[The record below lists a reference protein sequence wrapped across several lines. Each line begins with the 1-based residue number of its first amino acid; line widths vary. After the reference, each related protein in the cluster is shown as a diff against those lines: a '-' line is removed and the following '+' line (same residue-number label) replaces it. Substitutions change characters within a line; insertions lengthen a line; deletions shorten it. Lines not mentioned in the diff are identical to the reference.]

1 MELLLLFTLLGS
13 SPLLLVRSHDLK
25 GFDDSV
31 LFNLVWHTKDELVPS
46 APDAEEVVITSANK
60 EKYRCM
66 IPSITAKEST
76 GDVEY
81 AGPTPLELL
90 EPLFLSTSCSYR
102 IESYWSYEVCHGNYI
117 KQYHEE
123 RHEKTSKLQE
133 YFLGRWDKQKT
144 EALKVRLAQSD
155 AQNEQLKYKK
165 IEGFNLPYLELEMDS
180 GTVCDLNG
188 EPRVTKVLYVCY
200 MFGKNEVYSLK
211 ETSTCNYEVIILT
224 AVLCTH
230 PKYKPQDTEENKIN
244 CSPIGD
250 SPRKPKALLEM
261 EIEKLRQKYQQLSVT
276 ISDVL
281 GFEMPELNEDGSARG
296 EPIRKDTSYSFDWK
310 VVDVDAD
317 EGTTPVSSMTRRP
330 KKSKELTSLLEF
342 LDGAYCLPGGS
353 GWWKFELCFGKH
365 VRQYHKDTS
374 IYLGY
379 FDVDKHR
386 EWLEKNPLVRFT
398 RKNDNQISHF
408 YTGGDVCDKTNQP
421 RHVEVKLKCT
431 EHSATSDAIGL
442 YLLEPRPCEYVLN
455 VESSKIC
462 DILPL
467 ASDDMLLPE
476 NLQHLDEETLLVMD
490 SSNSNNNVND

>member
-1 MELLLLFTLLGS
+1 MLVFFIYTLVATFWTVEG
-13 SPLLLVRSHDLK
+13 HDLK

-31 LFNLVWHTKDELVPS
+31 LFNLVWHNKQDVINTVPGS
-46 APDAEEVVITSANK
+46 EHFYVTSANK
-60 EKYRCM
+60 EKYLCI
-66 IPSITAKEST
+66 IPPITSKET
-76 GDVEY
+76 AGDVEY
-81 AGPTPLELL
+81 NGPSPLELL
-90 EPLFLSTSCSYR
+90 EPLFVSTTCSYR
-102 IESYWSYEVCHGNYI
+102 IESYWSYEVCHGSYI

-133 YFLGRWDKQKT
+133 YFLGRWDQQKT
-144 EALKVRLAQSD
+144 DALKAKYAQAESD
-155 AQNEQLKYKK
+155 KEQMKYKK

-180 GTVCDLNG
+180 GTICDLNG

-200 MFGKNEVYSLK
+200 RFGKNEVYSLK

-224 AVLCTH
+224 AALCTH
-230 PKYKPQDTEENKIN
+230 PKYKPQDTEENQIS
-244 CSPIGD
+244 CSPFGEA
-250 SPRKPKALLEM
+250 PRKPKAILLQEVD
-261 EIEKLRQKYQQLSVT
+261 KLRQKYQQLSQ
-276 ISDVL
+276 
-281 GFEMPELNEDGSARG
+281 DGSIRG
-296 EPIRKDTSYSFDWK
+296 DPMRKDTTFNFDWK
-310 VVDVDAD
+310 AMED
-317 EGTTPVSSMTRRP
+317 ETGESEGETPVSSMTRRP

-379 FDVDKHR
+379 FNVEKHR
-386 EWLEKNPLVRFT
+386 EWLEQNPSARNK
-398 RKNDNQISHF
+398 RKLENQISLF
-408 YTGGDVCDKTNQP
+408 YTGGDFCDKTNQH

-431 EHSATSDAIGL
+431 EQSGSSDVIAL

-467 ASDDMLLPE
+467 ASDDMLLPA
-476 NLQHLDEETLLVMD
+476 NLRQLEEEPQLVVD
-490 SSNSNNNVND
+490 STTNVNN

>member
-1 MELLLLFTLLGS
+1 MLVFFIYTLVATFWTVEG
-13 SPLLLVRSHDLK
+13 HDLK

-31 LFNLVWHTKDELVPS
+31 LFNLVWHNSEDVIIE
-46 APDAEEVVITSANK
+46 APGSEHFYVTSANK
-60 EKYRCM
+60 EKYLCV
-66 IPSITAKEST
+66 IPPITSKESD

-81 AGPTPLELL
+81 NGPSPLELL
-90 EPLFLSTSCSYR
+90 EPLFVSTTCSYR
-102 IESYWSYEVCHGNYI
+102 IESYWSYEVCHGSYI

-133 YFLGRWDKQKT
+133 YFLGRWDQQKT
-144 EALKVRLAQSD
+144 DAIKAKYAQAEADK
-155 AQNEQLKYKK
+155 EQMKYKK

-180 GTVCDLNG
+180 GTICDLNG

-200 MFGKNEVYSLK
+200 RFGKNEVYSLK

-224 AVLCTH
+224 AALCTH
-230 PKYKPQDTEENKIN
+230 PKYKPQDTEENKIS
-244 CSPIGD
+244 CSPFGE
-250 SPRKPKALLEM
+250 SPRKPKAILQQEVD
-261 EIEKLRQKYQQLSVT
+261 KLRQKYQQLS
-276 ISDVL
+276 
-281 GFEMPELNEDGSARG
+281 DGSIRG
-296 EPIRKDTSYSFDWK
+296 DPMRKDATFNFDWK
-310 VVDVDAD
+310 AMED
-317 EGTTPVSSMTRRP
+317 ETGESEGETPVSSMTRRP

-379 FDVDKHR
+379 FNVEKHR
-386 EWLEKNPLVRFT
+386 EWLEKNPVARYK
-398 RKNDNQISHF
+398 RKLENQISHF

-431 EHSATSDAIGL
+431 EQSGSSDVIAL

-476 NLQHLDEETLLVMD
+476 NLRQLEEETQLVVD
-490 SSNSNNNVND
+490 SATNVNN

>member
-1 MELLLLFTLLGS
+1 MLAFHIFTLVAALRLGEG
-13 SPLLLVRSHDLK
+13 HDLK

-31 LFNLVWHTKDELVPS
+31 LFNLVWHSKNDIIG
-46 APDAEEVVITSANK
+46 APVNSEDIVVTTANK
-60 EKYRCM
+60 EKYRCL
-66 IPSITAKEST
+66 IPSITAKETT

-81 AGPTPLELL
+81 SGPSPLELI
-90 EPLFLSTSCSYR
+90 EPLFTSTTCSYR

-144 EALKVRLAQSD
+144 EALKARYAQAESD
-155 AQNEQLKYKK
+155 KEQMKYKK

-180 GTVCDLNG
+180 GTICDLNG

-200 MFGKNEVYSLK
+200 RFGKNEVYSLK

-224 AVLCTH
+224 AALCTH

-244 CSPIGD
+244 CIPLGEAI
-250 SPRKPKALLEM
+250 RKPKALLQLEVD
-261 EIEKLRQKYQQLSVT
+261 KLRQKYQQLT
-276 ISDVL
+276 
-281 GFEMPELNEDGSARG
+281 DGSIRG
-296 EPIRKDTSYSFDWK
+296 DPMRKDATFNFDWK
-310 VVDVDAD
+310 AMEEKTA
-317 EGTTPVSSMTRRP
+317 EGEGETPVSSMTRRP

-379 FDVDKHR
+379 FDVEKHR
-386 EWLEKNPLVRFT
+386 EWLEKNPSARYK
-398 RKNDNQISHF
+398 RKMENQIIHF

-431 EHSATSDAIGL
+431 ENSGNSDVIAL

-476 NLQHLDEETLLVMD
+476 NLRQLEEETQLVLD
-490 SSNSNNNVND
+490 SSANVNN

>member
-1 MELLLLFTLLGS
+1 MNLLHS
-13 SPLLLVRSHDLK
+13 SILVAVFGVASFLVTSGHDLK

-31 LFNLVWHTKDELVPS
+31 LFNLVWHGKDELVPIP
-46 APDAEEVVITSANK
+46 PDSEQIVVTSANK
-60 EKYRCM
+60 EKYRCV

-81 AGPTPLELL
+81 NGPSPFELL
-90 EPLFLSTSCSYR
+90 EPLFSSTSCSYR

-123 RHEKTSKLQE
+123 RHEKSTKVQE

-144 EALKVRLAQSD
+144 TVMKSRYSKSESD
-155 AQNEQLKYKK
+155 KEQMKYKK

-180 GTVCDLNG
+180 GTICDLNG
-188 EPRVTKVLYVCY
+188 EPRVTKILYVCY

-224 AVLCTH
+224 AALCTH

-244 CSPIGD
+244 CSPVGD
-250 SPRKPKALLEM
+250 SPRKPKALLQM
-261 EIEKLRQKYQQLSVT
+261 DVDKLRHKYTQLS
-276 ISDVL
+276 
-281 GFEMPELNEDGSARG
+281 DGSIRG
-296 EPIRKDTSYSFDWK
+296 DPVYKDTSFWKDASIDWK
-310 VVDVDAD
+310 RLEMDTPD
-317 EGTTPVSSMTRRP
+317 EEGETPVSSMSRRP
-330 KKSKELTSLLEF
+330 KKSKELSSLLEF

-379 FDVDKHR
+379 FNVDKHR
-386 EWLEKNPLVRFT
+386 EWLEKNPSVRYK
-398 RKNDNQISHF
+398 RKLENQISHF
-408 YTGGDVCDKTNQP
+408 YTDGDICDKTNQP

-431 EHSATSDAIGL
+431 EHSASSDVIAL

-467 ASDDMLLPE
+467 ATEDMLLPE
-476 NLQHLDEETLLVMD
+476 NIQQLEEETLLVMD
-490 SSNSNNNVND
+490 STNNVNN

>member
-1 MELLLLFTLLGS
+1 MLFSLIFTLLVG
-13 SPLLLVRSHDLK
+13 LRVGQSHDLK

-31 LFNLVWHTKDELVPS
+31 LFNLVWNGKDDLIPVP
-46 APDAEEVVITSANK
+46 PNAEEIVVTSANK
-60 EKYRCM
+60 EKYRCV
-66 IPSITAKEST
+66 IPSITAKEAT

-81 AGPTPLELL
+81 NGPSPLELI
-90 EPLFLSTSCSYR
+90 EPLFTATTCSYR

-144 EALKVRLAQSD
+144 EKLKAKYAQ
-155 AQNEQLKYKK
+155 AAAEKEQMKYKK

-180 GTVCDLNG
+180 GTICDLNG

-200 MFGKNEVYSLK
+200 RFGKNEVYSLK

-224 AVLCTH
+224 AALCTH

-244 CSPIGD
+244 CSPVGE
-250 SPRKPKALLEM
+250 SPRKPKALLQLEV
-261 EIEKLRQKYQQLSVT
+261 EKLRQKYQQLTDGT
-276 ISDVL
+276 I
-281 GFEMPELNEDGSARG
+281 RG
-296 EPIRKDTSYSFDWK
+296 DPIRKDTSFAFDWK
-310 VVDVDAD
+310 DMEIVSGDM
-317 EGTTPVSSMTRRP
+317 EGETPVSSMPKRP

-379 FDVDKHR
+379 FNVEKHR
-386 EWLEKNPLVRFT
+386 EWLEKNPVARYK
-398 RKNDNQISHF
+398 RKLENQISHF
-408 YTGGDVCDKTNQP
+408 YTGGDVCDKTKQP

-431 EHSATSDAIGL
+431 EHSGSSDVIAL

-476 NLQHLDEETLLVMD
+476 NLQQLEEETQLVLD
-490 SSNSNNNVND
+490 SASNVNN

>member
-1 MELLLLFTLLGS
+1 MLFLHLFTLVAALRFT
-13 SPLLLVRSHDLK
+13 VSHDLK

-31 LFNLVWHTKDELVPS
+31 LFNLVWHTKDDIID
-46 APDAEEVVITSANK
+46 APANSEEIFVTSANK
-60 EKYRCM
+60 ERYRCL
-66 IPSITAKEST
+66 IPSITAKETT
-76 GDVEY
+76 GEVEY
-81 AGPTPLELL
+81 SGPSPLELL
-90 EPLFLSTSCSYR
+90 EPLFTSTTCSYR

-144 EALKVRLAQSD
+144 EALKARYAQADSD
-155 AQNEQLKYKK
+155 KEQMKYKK

-180 GTVCDLNG
+180 GTICDLNG

-200 MFGKNEVYSLK
+200 RFGKNEVYSLK

-224 AVLCTH
+224 AALCTH

-244 CSPIGD
+244 CSPVGD
-250 SPRKPKALLEM
+250 APRKPKALLQLEV
-261 EIEKLRQKYQQLSVT
+261 EKLRQKYQQLS
-276 ISDVL
+276 
-281 GFEMPELNEDGSARG
+281 DGSIRG
-296 EPIRKDTSYSFDWK
+296 DPMRKDATFNFDWK
-310 VVDVDAD
+310 PMD
-317 EGTTPVSSMTRRP
+317 EEAGEGEGETPVSSMTRRP

-386 EWLEKNPLVRFT
+386 EWLEKNPAARYK
-398 RKNDNQISHF
+398 RKLENQISHF

-431 EHSATSDAIGL
+431 ESLGGSDVIAL

-462 DILPL
+462 DIIPL
-467 ASDDMLLPE
+467 ATDDMLLPE
-476 NLQHLDEETLLVMD
+476 NLRQLEEETQLVLD
-490 SSNSNNNVND
+490 SATNVNN

>member
-1 MELLLLFTLLGS
+1 MLAWHIFTLVAVFRLGEC
-13 SPLLLVRSHDLK
+13 HDLK

-31 LFNLVWHTKDELVPS
+31 LFNLVWHAKNDIIP
-46 APDAEEVVITSANK
+46 APANSEEIFVTSANK
-60 EKYRCM
+60 EKYRCL
-66 IPSITAKEST
+66 IPSITAKETT

-81 AGPTPLELL
+81 SGPSPLELL
-90 EPLFLSTSCSYR
+90 EPLFTSTTCSYR

-144 EALKVRLAQSD
+144 EALKARYAQAD
-155 AQNEQLKYKK
+155 ADKEQQMKYKK

-180 GTVCDLNG
+180 GTICDLNG

-200 MFGKNEVYSLK
+200 RFGKNEVYSLK

-224 AVLCTH
+224 AALCTH

-244 CSPIGD
+244 CSPVGEA
-250 SPRKPKALLEM
+250 PRKPKALLQLEVD
-261 EIEKLRQKYQQLSVT
+261 KLRQKYQQLTVT
-276 ISDVL
+276 IRDAL
-281 GFEMPELNEDGSARG
+281 GYEMPEMSEDGSIRG
-296 EPIRKDTSYSFDWK
+296 DPMRKDTTFNFDWK
-310 VVDVDAD
+310 AMEEEAGAG
-317 EGTTPVSSMTRRP
+317 EGETPVSSMTRRP

-379 FDVDKHR
+379 FDVEKHR
-386 EWLEKNPLVRFT
+386 EWLEKTPSARYK
-398 RKNDNQISHF
+398 RKLENQISHF

-431 EHSATSDAIGL
+431 DSVGAPDVIAL

-476 NLQHLDEETLLVMD
+476 NLRQLEDETQLVLDGGAT
-490 SSNSNNNVND
+490 NVNN

>member
-1 MELLLLFTLLGS
+1 MLVFFIYTLVATFWTVEG
-13 SPLLLVRSHDLK
+13 HDLK

-31 LFNLVWHTKDELVPS
+31 LFNLVWHNSEDVIIE
-46 APDAEEVVITSANK
+46 APGSEHFYVTSANK
-60 EKYRCM
+60 EKYLCV
-66 IPSITAKEST
+66 IPPITSKESD

-81 AGPTPLELL
+81 NGPSPLELL
-90 EPLFLSTSCSYR
+90 EPLFVSTTCSYR
-102 IESYWSYEVCHGNYI
+102 IESYWSYEVCHGSYI

-133 YFLGRWDKQKT
+133 YFLGRWDQQKT
-144 EALKVRLAQSD
+144 DAIKAKYAQAEADK
-155 AQNEQLKYKK
+155 EQMKYKK

-180 GTVCDLNG
+180 GTICDLNG

-200 MFGKNEVYSLK
+200 RFGKNEVYSLK

-224 AVLCTH
+224 AALCTH
-230 PKYKPQDTEENKIN
+230 PKYKPQDTEENKIS
-244 CSPIGD
+244 CSPFGE
-250 SPRKPKALLEM
+250 SPRKPKAILQQEVD
-261 EIEKLRQKYQQLSVT
+261 KLRQKYQQLSVT
-276 ISDVL
+276 ISEVL
-281 GFEMPELNEDGSARG
+281 GYEMPEMSEDGSIRG
-296 EPIRKDTSYSFDWK
+296 DPMRKDTTFNFDWK
-310 VVDVDAD
+310 AMED
-317 EGTTPVSSMTRRP
+317 ETGESEGETPVSSMTRRP

-379 FDVDKHR
+379 FNVEKHR
-386 EWLEKNPLVRFT
+386 EWLEKNPVARYK
-398 RKNDNQISHF
+398 RKLENQISHF

-431 EHSATSDAIGL
+431 EQSGSSDVIAL

-476 NLQHLDEETLLVMD
+476 NLRQLEEETQLVVD
-490 SSNSNNNVND
+490 SATNVNN

>member
-1 MELLLLFTLLGS
+1 MLVFFIYTLVATFWTVEG
-13 SPLLLVRSHDLK
+13 HDLK

-31 LFNLVWHTKDELVPS
+31 LFNLVWHNSEDVIIE
-46 APDAEEVVITSANK
+46 APGSEHFYVTSANK
-60 EKYRCM
+60 EKYLCV
-66 IPSITAKEST
+66 IPPITSKESD

-81 AGPTPLELL
+81 NGPSPLELL
-90 EPLFLSTSCSYR
+90 EPLFVSTTCSYR
-102 IESYWSYEVCHGNYI
+102 IESYWSYEVCHGSYI

-133 YFLGRWDKQKT
+133 YFLGRWDQQKT
-144 EALKVRLAQSD
+144 DAIKAKYAQAEADK
-155 AQNEQLKYKK
+155 EQMKYKK

-180 GTVCDLNG
+180 GTICDLNG

-200 MFGKNEVYSLK
+200 RFGKNEVYSLK

-224 AVLCTH
+224 AALCTH
-230 PKYKPQDTEENKIN
+230 PKYKPQDTEENKIS
-244 CSPIGD
+244 CSPFGE
-250 SPRKPKALLEM
+250 SPRKPKAILQQEVD
-261 EIEKLRQKYQQLSVT
+261 KLRQKYQQLS
-276 ISDVL
+276 
-281 GFEMPELNEDGSARG
+281 DGSIRG
-296 EPIRKDTSYSFDWK
+296 DPMRKDTTFNFDWK
-310 VVDVDAD
+310 AMED
-317 EGTTPVSSMTRRP
+317 ETGESEGETPVSSMTRRP

-379 FDVDKHR
+379 FNVEKHR
-386 EWLEKNPLVRFT
+386 EWLEKNPVARYK
-398 RKNDNQISHF
+398 RKLENQISHF

-431 EHSATSDAIGL
+431 EQSGSSDVIAL

-476 NLQHLDEETLLVMD
+476 NLRQLEEETQLVVD
-490 SSNSNNNVND
+490 SATNVNN